1 MTTELFEGCL
11 RINPAQQTLE
21 ALLEPEPVPAKKG
34 VLLFADKDDRPIQLL
49 IAANIR
55 RTAAAKLFPQDPAA
69 VKKHANIA
77 SITRKIY
84 YLCCY
89 NDFKCLLKH
98 YQIAKALYPDS
109 YTKIITFPRQSYVKI
124 TPGAK
129 WPFFSLTDKPS
140 ISKTENFF
148 GPFPTRRSA
157 GQFIGILQNVFGL
170 CQRPGLLES
179 GKDTSS
185 CTYLQMNTCPAPCI
199 GKTSRSEYL
208 NWVEDAVAAAK
219 GNLRRQKEKMLGQMK
234 KLAEQREFEQA
245 DIVKKSIRQLENL
258 TKETYRW
265 TTEISELAVLHIDRS
280 AKIKIQGKR
289 KKEQTFSAFV
299 IRSGHIFELADF
311 TLETIDAFYKS
322 FMQCLTESV
331 FGLSGEQL
339 SEQLSFLGFSLY
351 RSKPAGVWFDC
362 SSTQQFP
369 TPKEIKIAICKRFEG
384 NTRNCQYGIKNNGAI
399 DNKANT

>member
-21 ALLEPEPVPAKKG
+21 AIFEPGLVPAKKG

-69 VKKHANIA
+69 AKKQANIA
-77 SITRKIY
+77 SITQKIY

-89 NDFKCLLKH
+89 NDFKCILKH
-98 YQIAKALYPDS
+98 YQIAKTLYPDS

-129 WPFFSLTDKPS
+129 WPFFSLTDKPF
-140 ISKTENFF
+140 ISKTEKFF
-148 GPFPTRRSA
+148 GPFPTRKSA
-157 GQFIGILQNVFGL
+157 GEFIHILQNVFGL

-179 GKDTSS
+179 EKDTSS
-185 CTYLQMNTCPAPCI
+185 CTYLQMNSCSAPCI

-208 NWVEDAVAAAK
+208 NWVQDAVTAAK
-219 GNLRRQKEKMLGQMK
+219 GNLRRKKEKMLGQMK

-245 DIVKKSIRQLENL
+245 DIVKKGLRQLENL

-265 TTEISELAVLHIDRS
+265 TTEISELAILHIDRS
-280 AKIKIQGKR
+280 AKIKIEGKR

-299 IRSGHIFELADF
+299 IQSGHIFELADF
-311 TLETIDAFYKS
+311 TLDNIDAFYTS
-322 FMQCLTESV
+322 FTQCLTEPV

-351 RSKPAGVWFDC
+351 RSKPAGVWINC
-362 SSTQQFP
+362 SSGKDVP
-369 TPKEIKIAICKRFEG
+369 ACEEIIDMIRRRFDIQIQE
-384 NTRNCQYGIKNNGAI
+384 
-399 DNKANT
+399 

>member
-11 RINPAQQTLE
+11 RINPARQRLE
-21 ALLEPEPVPAKKG
+21 MLLEPEPLPAKKG

-98 YQIAKALYPDS
+98 YQIAKTLYPDS

-157 GQFIGILQNVFGL
+157 GQFIHILQNVFGL

-185 CTYLQMNTCPAPCI
+185 CTYLQMNSCPAPCI

-208 NWVEDAVAAAK
+208 NWIEDAVAAAK

-245 DIVKKSIRQLENL
+245 DIVKKSIRQLEKLN
-258 TKETYRW
+258 KETYRW
-265 TTEISELAVLHIDRS
+265 TTEITKLSVLHIDRS

-299 IRSGHIFELADF
+299 IRSGYIFELADF
-311 TLETIDAFYKS
+311 TLDNADAFYKS
-322 FMQCLTESV
+322 FMQCLTEPA

-339 SEQLSFLGFSLY
+339 SDQLSFLGFSLY
-351 RSKPAGVWFDC
+351 RSKPAGVWINC
-362 SSTQQFP
+362 SFGLEVP
-369 TPKEIKIAICKRFEG
+369 ACEEIHNTICRRFCIQIQE
-384 NTRNCQYGIKNNGAI
+384 
-399 DNKANT
+399 